1 MSGPDEPSRFVR
13 DGGEGNLSKTGLVDL
28 VQAVTERGKSFR
40 VKAPGFSMYPFI
52 RNLDT
57 ITISPLPA
65 AGPRTGDVVAF
76 LKPGTGSLVVHRV
89 IAVTKQGYLIRGDNT
104 LEPDGLLQRCSIL
117 GQVTRVEREGR
128 TVFFG
133 GGPERSLVAFL
144 SHKGFIRPSVHLTCR
159 LLSSVVRRIRIWI

>member
-76 LKPGTGSLVVHRV
+76 VKPSTGSLVVHRV
-89 IAVTKQGYLIRGDNT
+89 IAVTKDGYLIRGDNT
-104 LEPDGLLQRCSIL
+104 LEPDGLLQKSSIL

-128 TVFFG
+128 SVSFG
-133 GGPERSLVAFL
+133 GGPEGSFIAFL
-144 SHKGFIRPSVHLTCR
+144 SYKGFIRPSVHLTCR

>member
-76 LKPGTGSLVVHRV
+76 LMPGTGSLVVHRV
-89 IAVTKQGYLIRGDNT
+89 VAVTKQGYLIRGDNT
-104 LEPDGLLQRCSIL
+104 LEPDGLLQRSSIL

-133 GGPERSLVAFL
+133 GGPERSIIAFL
-144 SHKGFIRPSVHLTCR
+144 SRRGFISPSFHLIYR
-159 LLSSVVRRIRIWI
+159 LISPVFRRIRVWI

>member
-1 MSGPDEPSRFVR
+1 LSGPEEPLRYVT
-13 DGGEGNLSKTGLVDL
+13 DGGESNLSKTCLVDL

-76 LKPGTGSLVVHRV
+76 LKPSTCSLVVHRV
-89 IAVTKQGYLIRGDNT
+89 IAVTKDGYLIRGDNT

-117 GQVTRVEREGR
+117 GQVTRVEHEGR

-144 SHKGFIRPSVHLTCR
+144 SRRGFISPSVHLTYR
-159 LLSSVVRRIRIWI
+159 LISPVFRRIRVWI